1 MPTNEDAAK
10 SSSRVLDESFF
21 YPQEELSRP
30 QLQGEMSRDLV
41 AFSALLG
48 FDSKKRNNLHYLD
61 DHTLLTSAGNSAQ
74 LIHMATMQSKHVFGL
89 GGGGVGAIAV
99 HPSRGF
105 FAVGDKGNKPNITI
119 YVYPS
124 LKVFRVLRQGT
135 ERAYCSLRFSND
147 GAKLASVGASPDFLL
162 TVWNWRDEQTILR
175 CKAFGQEVFNVQFAP
190 NDGGFLT
197 TSGTGHIRFWKMA
210 STFTGLKLQGDIAKF
225 GKSELS
231 DIEAFCVLPDKKVL
245 SSTER
250 GALLLWDGN
259 FIKCEIVTFNR
270 QRAHKGPINVVQYEP
285 AFNQILTAGSDGMM
299 KWWHFPEI
307 DQADVKEDDTV
318 AEVIPKDEFCVS
330 VKSPHHTS
338 TVADIR
344 GVLRGSDHY
353 LIQDGNGMLHRLDID
368 TKQLTHLAEGHAGAI
383 TGLATSPVEHIA
395 ATCGSD
401 STVRCWNYAATSS
414 TCMYIQH
421 FNAPATALTF
431 APPAHDA
438 TGRTIA
444 VAFQDGVVRIL
455 DRGPSNWRRLHVIK
469 PHSQPITCMAYSP
482 NGKYFVTASQD
493 NTLFIFACTT
503 STSKYEPV
511 GFKKFGNSET
521 VRHLSWRWDSNALL
535 VTCLNGMIGEL
546 EMPSMTDGERATY
559 ELDLPYKTYG
569 FRRVRKLTTDEL
581 VALASDPSVDA
592 AKPTSYNP
600 SPVSTAVSFGE
611 VEVGVGAGPPIVL
624 AALYCCAS
632 ASCFLVS
639 VGGVH
644 AGAVY
649 KCEWT
654 KPFPVGE
661 FPDDPQGAGQ
671 SLTLSH
677 SQKYVL
683 VGNING
689 KVHLRARTV
698 PFAVLTWELHDQ
710 GPTGT
715 PCVAMSFDDTFVL
728 SGGSDGQLSV
738 VRVNPAKIDEAAQRL
753 SRQFDLVLSEGKRTY
768 QVAHDRMAAQ
778 NDVRLADEP
787 ISNVFLTN
795 PVFVGAK
802 AYVAFMDSVRI
813 VDAETHHGVLRL
825 VDECDPSAF
834 SPAAAIDPNALDDRP
849 KVKEAPDITHK
860 EAYTIQDAKLKL
872 EADIRA
878 NSTLAKKNR
887 TRGIIAEMRDQFAK
901 LQEIDARNEPL
912 ARLDDRQWNIDP
924 DYLSLLMANGDKL
937 CDEVRKE
944 MAYAYEQSEL
954 LLHKM
959 RNKYVG
965 NVAVELITL
974 HGFQNGLHVQSFRTT
989 RMTDELQERLR
1000 VIHVEMQELAKNS
1013 QPTSEK
1019 TYTVLDFIHKPKAE
1033 ASTDDKPTAGESHKR
1048 HSSHVHH
1055 KTTAA
1060 ETIEATS
1067 HRFDYRKNMRA
1078 ERKARTQ
1085 AWEGKKPKEEADDPR
1100 DVAAIA
1106 FASSHMQDYKLK
1118 TSATYVVP
1126 EDQRVNAMKK
1136 RKQMALLEE
1145 KMYEVAMGFNAKLL
1159 ELRDLKLRLIE
1170 QIQDDN
1176 TTIKALDIDLAA
1188 LRGLVTTGVT
1198 HVTPPPLPLFEPQ
1211 VDLREWPE
1219 QRECVLD
1226 VHIDEYVKKGT
1237 VTTALALPAEF
1248 HLGNSSNKATSAAT
1262 TPKPP
1267 VHPVLG
1273 QSCVP
1278 LGSTYELSTL
1288 ETEEVRIQC
1297 IQLQRQ
1303 RQALDSKI
1311 VHAVQTFDE
1320 AIYRLRREKLKL
1332 DIALKKGE
1340 IKLMTRL
1347 GELVLL
1353 EQFESKENLLVSK
1366 LEKCKTDKA
1375 QVVRELTDCSDQLV
1389 SKRKDMDECQRTE
1402 SAVQSEFVALVGLS
1416 HPCFG
1421 VLQKIFKK
1429 RLKRQKKR
1437 AADDGDD
1444 DDDDESDDEYNS
1456 DDDDDDNDS
1465 NEEEMCPSGCD
1476 MALYEKVLALR
1487 EKKADVDDVMSEIT
1501 KAIDDFKRSNDRHIQ
1516 KQRQIDKELTA
1527 TEQDIQA
1534 FQTEKQMRFNELDV
1548 IVALSKHQLRCL
1560 QPKDAEAAA
1569 SGTDPS
1575 ALYLPETVENALVF
1589 NHSVVDRLASRI
1601 LSLQEENKS
1610 LRQVFK
1616 DLHKQQSQLLR
1627 DKTRQNELIGQVN
1640 EKCNQL
1646 QLLKFGRLIDI
1657 DLLDKACD
1665 TGNLNELKTK
1675 VRTKEMH
1682 GEKQLTEAKG
1692 EQQRL
1697 KMEILAATQENTRLL
1712 TEIALLSERQFDLE
1726 KELNQADVNNT
1737 LVDDGAQ
1744 LEKEMSERKKLVQLV
1759 KLQSREIDAL
1769 KQEVLM
1775 LRGKKGRV
1783 HSSTH

>member
-1 MPTNEDAAK
+1 
-10 SSSRVLDESFF
+10 
-21 YPQEELSRP
+21 
-30 QLQGEMSRDLV
+30 
-41 AFSALLG
+41 
-48 FDSKKRNNLHYLD
+48 
-61 DHTLLTSAGNSAQ
+61 
-74 LIHMATMQSKHVFGL
+74 
-89 GGGGVGAIAV
+89 
-99 HPSRGF
+99 
-105 FAVGDKGNKPNITI
+105 
-119 YVYPS
+119 
-124 LKVFRVLRQGT
+124 
-135 ERAYCSLRFSND
+135 
-147 GAKLASVGASPDFLL
+147 
-162 TVWNWRDEQTILR
+162 
-175 CKAFGQEVFNVQFAP
+175 
-190 NDGGFLT
+190 
-197 TSGTGHIRFWKMA
+197 
-210 STFTGLKLQGDIAKF
+210 
-225 GKSELS
+225 
-231 DIEAFCVLPDKKVL
+231 
-245 SSTER
+245 
-250 GALLLWDGN
+250 
-259 FIKCEIVTFNR
+259 
-270 QRAHKGPINVVQYEP
+270 
-285 AFNQILTAGSDGMM
+285 
-299 KWWHFPEI
+299 
-307 DQADVKEDDTV
+307 
-318 AEVIPKDEFCVS
+318 
-330 VKSPHHTS
+330 
-338 TVADIR
+338 
-344 GVLRGSDHY
+344 
-353 LIQDGNGMLHRLDID
+353 
-368 TKQLTHLAEGHAGAI
+368 
-383 TGLATSPVEHIA
+383 
-395 ATCGSD
+395 
-401 STVRCWNYAATSS
+401 
-414 TCMYIQH
+414 
-421 FNAPATALTF
+421 
-431 APPAHDA
+431 
-438 TGRTIA
+438 
-444 VAFQDGVVRIL
+444 
-455 DRGPSNWRRLHVIK
+455 
-469 PHSQPITCMAYSP
+469 
-482 NGKYFVTASQD
+482 
-493 NTLFIFACTT
+493 
-503 STSKYEPV
+503 
-511 GFKKFGNSET
+511 
-521 VRHLSWRWDSNALL
+521 
-535 VTCLNGMIGEL
+535 
-546 EMPSMTDGERATY
+546 
-559 ELDLPYKTYG
+559 
-569 FRRVRKLTTDEL
+569 
-581 VALASDPSVDA
+581 
-592 AKPTSYNP
+592 
-600 SPVSTAVSFGE
+600 
-611 VEVGVGAGPPIVL
+611 
-624 AALYCCAS
+624 
-632 ASCFLVS
+632 
-639 VGGVH
+639 
-644 AGAVY
+644 
-649 KCEWT
+649 
-654 KPFPVGE
+654 
-661 FPDDPQGAGQ
+661 
-671 SLTLSH
+671 
-677 SQKYVL
+677 
-683 VGNING
+683 
-689 KVHLRARTV
+689 
-698 PFAVLTWELHDQ
+698 
-710 GPTGT
+710 
-715 PCVAMSFDDTFVL
+715 
-728 SGGSDGQLSV
+728 
-738 VRVNPAKIDEAAQRL
+738 
-753 SRQFDLVLSEGKRTY
+753 
-768 QVAHDRMAAQ
+768 
-778 NDVRLADEP
+778 
-787 ISNVFLTN
+787 
-795 PVFVGAK
+795 
-802 AYVAFMDSVRI
+802 
-813 VDAETHHGVLRL
+813 
-825 VDECDPSAF
+825 
-834 SPAAAIDPNALDDRP
+834 
-849 KVKEAPDITHK
+849 
-860 EAYTIQDAKLKL
+860 
-872 EADIRA
+872 
-878 NSTLAKKNR
+878 
-887 TRGIIAEMRDQFAK
+887 
-901 LQEIDARNEPL
+901 
-912 ARLDDRQWNIDP
+912 
-924 DYLSLLMANGDKL
+924 MANGDKL

-1048 HSSHVHH
+1048 HSSHV
-1055 KTTAA
+1055 
-1060 ETIEATS
+1060 
-1067 HRFDYRKNMRA
+1067 
-1078 ERKARTQ
+1078 
-1085 AWEGKKPKEEADDPR
+1085 
-1100 DVAAIA
+1100 
-1106 FASSHMQDYKLK
+1106 
-1118 TSATYVVP
+1118 
-1126 EDQRVNAMKK
+1126 NAMKK

-1188 LRGLVTTGVT
+1188 L
-1198 HVTPPPLPLFEPQ
+1198 
-1211 VDLREWPE
+1211 
-1219 QRECVLD
+1219 
-1226 VHIDEYVKKGT
+1226 YGT

-1402 SAVQSEFVALVGLS
+1402 SAVQSEFVAL
-1416 HPCFG
+1416 
-1421 VLQKIFKK
+1421 
-1429 RLKRQKKR
+1429 
-1437 AADDGDD
+1437 
-1444 DDDDESDDEYNS
+1444 
-1456 DDDDDDNDS
+1456 
-1465 NEEEMCPSGCD
+1465 
-1476 MALYEKVLALR
+1476 
-1487 EKKADVDDVMSEIT
+1487 
-1501 KAIDDFKRSNDRHIQ
+1501 
-1516 KQRQIDKELTA
+1516 ELTA

>member
-1 MPTNEDAAK
+1 
-10 SSSRVLDESFF
+10 
-21 YPQEELSRP
+21 
-30 QLQGEMSRDLV
+30 MSRDLV

-74 LIHMATMQSKHVFGL
+74 LIRNNEQPNSFAYCCVDMTTMQSKHMFGL

-119 YVYPS
+119 YVYP
-124 LKVFRVLRQGT
+124 
-135 ERAYCSLRFSND
+135 ND

-250 GALLLWDGN
+250 GALLLWDG
-259 FIKCEIVTFNR
+259 
-270 QRAHKGPINVVQYEP
+270 
-285 AFNQILTAGSDGMM
+285 SDGMM

-368 TKQLTHLAEGHAGAI
+368 TKQL
-383 TGLATSPVEHIA
+383 
-395 ATCGSD
+395 
-401 STVRCWNYAATSS
+401 
-414 TCMYIQH
+414 
-421 FNAPATALTF
+421 
-431 APPAHDA
+431 
-438 TGRTIA
+438 
-444 VAFQDGVVRIL
+444 
-455 DRGPSNWRRLHVIK
+455 
-469 PHSQPITCMAYSP
+469 
-482 NGKYFVTASQD
+482 
-493 NTLFIFACTT
+493 
-503 STSKYEPV
+503 
-511 GFKKFGNSET
+511 
-521 VRHLSWRWDSNALL
+521 
-535 VTCLNGMIGEL
+535 
-546 EMPSMTDGERATY
+546 EMPSTTDGERATY

-661 FPDDPQGAGQ
+661 FPDDPQGTGQ

-677 SQKYVL
+677 SQ
-683 VGNING
+683 N
-689 KVHLRARTV
+689 
-698 PFAVLTWELHDQ
+698 
-710 GPTGT
+710 
-715 PCVAMSFDDTFVL
+715 
-728 SGGSDGQLSV
+728 
-738 VRVNPAKIDEAAQRL
+738 
-753 SRQFDLVLSEGKRTY
+753 EGKRTY

-813 VDAETHHGVLRL
+813 VDAETHHGVLRPDERCGSL

-849 KVKEAPDITHK
+849 KMKEAPDITHK

-878 NSTLAKKNR
+878 NSTLAKKN
-887 TRGIIAEMRDQFAK
+887 
-901 LQEIDARNEPL
+901 
-912 ARLDDRQWNIDP
+912 
-924 DYLSLLMANGDKL
+924 SLLMANGDKL

-1048 HSSHVHH
+1048 HSSH
-1055 KTTAA
+1055 
-1060 ETIEATS
+1060 
-1067 HRFDYRKNMRA
+1067 
-1078 ERKARTQ
+1078 
-1085 AWEGKKPKEEADDPR
+1085 PKEEADDPR

-1118 TSATYVVP
+1118 TSAT
-1126 EDQRVNAMKK
+1126 
-1136 RKQMALLEE
+1136 KQMALLEE

-1188 LRGLVTTGVT
+1188 L
-1198 HVTPPPLPLFEPQ
+1198 
-1211 VDLREWPE
+1211 
-1219 QRECVLD
+1219 
-1226 VHIDEYVKKGT
+1226 YGT

-1273 QSCVP
+1273 QSCVR
-1278 LGSTYELSTL
+1278 LGSTYELSPL

-1402 SAVQSEFVALVGLS
+1402 SAVQSEFVAL
-1416 HPCFG
+1416 
-1421 VLQKIFKK
+1421 
-1429 RLKRQKKR
+1429 
-1437 AADDGDD
+1437 
-1444 DDDDESDDEYNS
+1444 
-1456 DDDDDDNDS
+1456 
-1465 NEEEMCPSGCD
+1465 
-1476 MALYEKVLALR
+1476 
-1487 EKKADVDDVMSEIT
+1487 
-1501 KAIDDFKRSNDRHIQ
+1501 
-1516 KQRQIDKELTA
+1516 ELTA

-1560 QPKDAEAAA
+1560 QPKDADAAA

-1601 LSLQEENKS
+1601 LSLQDENKS

-1775 LRGKKGRV
+1775 LRGKRGRV

>member
-1 MPTNEDAAK
+1 
-10 SSSRVLDESFF
+10 
-21 YPQEELSRP
+21 
-30 QLQGEMSRDLV
+30 
-41 AFSALLG
+41 
-48 FDSKKRNNLHYLD
+48 
-61 DHTLLTSAGNSAQ
+61 
-74 LIHMATMQSKHVFGL
+74 
-89 GGGGVGAIAV
+89 
-99 HPSRGF
+99 
-105 FAVGDKGNKPNITI
+105 
-119 YVYPS
+119 
-124 LKVFRVLRQGT
+124 
-135 ERAYCSLRFSND
+135 
-147 GAKLASVGASPDFLL
+147 
-162 TVWNWRDEQTILR
+162 
-175 CKAFGQEVFNVQFAP
+175 
-190 NDGGFLT
+190 
-197 TSGTGHIRFWKMA
+197 
-210 STFTGLKLQGDIAKF
+210 
-225 GKSELS
+225 
-231 DIEAFCVLPDKKVL
+231 
-245 SSTER
+245 
-250 GALLLWDGN
+250 
-259 FIKCEIVTFNR
+259 
-270 QRAHKGPINVVQYEP
+270 
-285 AFNQILTAGSDGMM
+285 
-299 KWWHFPEI
+299 
-307 DQADVKEDDTV
+307 
-318 AEVIPKDEFCVS
+318 
-330 VKSPHHTS
+330 
-338 TVADIR
+338 
-344 GVLRGSDHY
+344 
-353 LIQDGNGMLHRLDID
+353 
-368 TKQLTHLAEGHAGAI
+368 
-383 TGLATSPVEHIA
+383 
-395 ATCGSD
+395 
-401 STVRCWNYAATSS
+401 
-414 TCMYIQH
+414 
-421 FNAPATALTF
+421 
-431 APPAHDA
+431 
-438 TGRTIA
+438 
-444 VAFQDGVVRIL
+444 
-455 DRGPSNWRRLHVIK
+455 
-469 PHSQPITCMAYSP
+469 
-482 NGKYFVTASQD
+482 
-493 NTLFIFACTT
+493 
-503 STSKYEPV
+503 
-511 GFKKFGNSET
+511 
-521 VRHLSWRWDSNALL
+521 
-535 VTCLNGMIGEL
+535 
-546 EMPSMTDGERATY
+546 
-559 ELDLPYKTYG
+559 
-569 FRRVRKLTTDEL
+569 
-581 VALASDPSVDA
+581 
-592 AKPTSYNP
+592 
-600 SPVSTAVSFGE
+600 
-611 VEVGVGAGPPIVL
+611 
-624 AALYCCAS
+624 
-632 ASCFLVS
+632 
-639 VGGVH
+639 
-644 AGAVY
+644 
-649 KCEWT
+649 
-654 KPFPVGE
+654 
-661 FPDDPQGAGQ
+661 
-671 SLTLSH
+671 
-677 SQKYVL
+677 
-683 VGNING
+683 
-689 KVHLRARTV
+689 
-698 PFAVLTWELHDQ
+698 
-710 GPTGT
+710 
-715 PCVAMSFDDTFVL
+715 
-728 SGGSDGQLSV
+728 
-738 VRVNPAKIDEAAQRL
+738 
-753 SRQFDLVLSEGKRTY
+753 
-768 QVAHDRMAAQ
+768 
-778 NDVRLADEP
+778 
-787 ISNVFLTN
+787 
-795 PVFVGAK
+795 
-802 AYVAFMDSVRI
+802 
-813 VDAETHHGVLRL
+813 
-825 VDECDPSAF
+825 
-834 SPAAAIDPNALDDRP
+834 
-849 KVKEAPDITHK
+849 
-860 EAYTIQDAKLKL
+860 
-872 EADIRA
+872 
-878 NSTLAKKNR
+878 
-887 TRGIIAEMRDQFAK
+887 
-901 LQEIDARNEPL
+901 
-912 ARLDDRQWNIDP
+912 
-924 DYLSLLMANGDKL
+924 MANGDKL

-1048 HSSHVHH
+1048 HSSH
-1055 KTTAA
+1055 
-1060 ETIEATS
+1060 
-1067 HRFDYRKNMRA
+1067 
-1078 ERKARTQ
+1078 
-1085 AWEGKKPKEEADDPR
+1085 PKEEADDPR

-1118 TSATYVVP
+1118 TSAT
-1126 EDQRVNAMKK
+1126 
-1136 RKQMALLEE
+1136 KQMALLEE

-1188 LRGLVTTGVT
+1188 L
-1198 HVTPPPLPLFEPQ
+1198 
-1211 VDLREWPE
+1211 
-1219 QRECVLD
+1219 
-1226 VHIDEYVKKGT
+1226 YGT

-1273 QSCVP
+1273 QSCVR
-1278 LGSTYELSTL
+1278 LGSTYELSPL

-1402 SAVQSEFVALVGLS
+1402 SAVQSEFVAL
-1416 HPCFG
+1416 
-1421 VLQKIFKK
+1421 
-1429 RLKRQKKR
+1429 
-1437 AADDGDD
+1437 
-1444 DDDDESDDEYNS
+1444 
-1456 DDDDDDNDS
+1456 
-1465 NEEEMCPSGCD
+1465 
-1476 MALYEKVLALR
+1476 
-1487 EKKADVDDVMSEIT
+1487 
-1501 KAIDDFKRSNDRHIQ
+1501 
-1516 KQRQIDKELTA
+1516 ELTA

-1560 QPKDAEAAA
+1560 QPKDADAAA

-1601 LSLQEENKS
+1601 LSLQDENKS

-1775 LRGKKGRV
+1775 LRGKRGRV

>member
-1 MPTNEDAAK
+1 MPTNEDAAT

-61 DHTLLTSAGNSAQ
+61 DHTLLTSAGNN
-74 LIHMATMQSKHVFGL
+74 MATMQSKHVFGL

-250 GALLLWDGN
+250 GALLLWDG
-259 FIKCEIVTFNR
+259 
-270 QRAHKGPINVVQYEP
+270 
-285 AFNQILTAGSDGMM
+285 SDGMM

-353 LIQDGNGMLHRLDID
+353 LIQDCNGMLHRLDID
-368 TKQLTHLAEGHAGAI
+368 TKQ
-383 TGLATSPVEHIA
+383 
-395 ATCGSD
+395 
-401 STVRCWNYAATSS
+401 
-414 TCMYIQH
+414 
-421 FNAPATALTF
+421 
-431 APPAHDA
+431 
-438 TGRTIA
+438 
-444 VAFQDGVVRIL
+444 
-455 DRGPSNWRRLHVIK
+455 
-469 PHSQPITCMAYSP
+469 
-482 NGKYFVTASQD
+482 
-493 NTLFIFACTT
+493 
-503 STSKYEPV
+503 
-511 GFKKFGNSET
+511 
-521 VRHLSWRWDSNALL
+521 
-535 VTCLNGMIGEL
+535 
-546 EMPSMTDGERATY
+546 
-559 ELDLPYKTYG
+559 
-569 FRRVRKLTTDEL
+569 
-581 VALASDPSVDA
+581 
-592 AKPTSYNP
+592 
-600 SPVSTAVSFGE
+600 
-611 VEVGVGAGPPIVL
+611 
-624 AALYCCAS
+624 
-632 ASCFLVS
+632 VS

-654 KPFPVGE
+654 KPFPVGV
-661 FPDDPQGAGQ
+661 FPDDPQGTGQ

-677 SQKYVL
+677 SQ
-683 VGNING
+683 N
-689 KVHLRARTV
+689 
-698 PFAVLTWELHDQ
+698 
-710 GPTGT
+710 
-715 PCVAMSFDDTFVL
+715 
-728 SGGSDGQLSV
+728 
-738 VRVNPAKIDEAAQRL
+738 
-753 SRQFDLVLSEGKRTY
+753 EGKRTY

-813 VDAETHHGVLRL
+813 VDAETHHGVLRPDERRGSL

-849 KVKEAPDITHK
+849 KMKEAPDITHK

-901 LQEIDARNEPL
+901 LQELDARNEP
-912 ARLDDRQWNIDP
+912 LDDRQWNIDP

-1048 HSSHVHH
+1048 HSSH
-1055 KTTAA
+1055 
-1060 ETIEATS
+1060 
-1067 HRFDYRKNMRA
+1067 
-1078 ERKARTQ
+1078 
-1085 AWEGKKPKEEADDPR
+1085 PKEEADDPR

-1118 TSATYVVP
+1118 TSAT
-1126 EDQRVNAMKK
+1126 
-1136 RKQMALLEE
+1136 KQMALLEE

-1188 LRGLVTTGVT
+1188 L
-1198 HVTPPPLPLFEPQ
+1198 
-1211 VDLREWPE
+1211 
-1219 QRECVLD
+1219 
-1226 VHIDEYVKKGT
+1226 YGT

-1273 QSCVP
+1273 QSCVR
-1278 LGSTYELSTL
+1278 LGSTYELSPL

-1402 SAVQSEFVALVGLS
+1402 SAVQSEFVAL
-1416 HPCFG
+1416 
-1421 VLQKIFKK
+1421 
-1429 RLKRQKKR
+1429 
-1437 AADDGDD
+1437 
-1444 DDDDESDDEYNS
+1444 
-1456 DDDDDDNDS
+1456 
-1465 NEEEMCPSGCD
+1465 
-1476 MALYEKVLALR
+1476 
-1487 EKKADVDDVMSEIT
+1487 
-1501 KAIDDFKRSNDRHIQ
+1501 
-1516 KQRQIDKELTA
+1516 ELTA

-1560 QPKDAEAAA
+1560 QPKDADAAA

-1601 LSLQEENKS
+1601 LSLQDENKS

-1775 LRGKKGRV
+1775 LRGKRGRV